1 MKVVGNTE
9 KDSNALHISKV
20 FHKKSK
26 DEPSQNEEKPEED
39 ENSDSMKVPKVS
51 KVDIEKVGSMKVMGD
66 LAKNDENGMKIP
78 GPRHHEKKIE
88 NVEEKSEDKE
98 TDSLEISKVAN
109 KDDFDMEKVGSMK
122 VMDNL
127 ANNDEKTMKIP
138 GLRPHDKKTENA
150 EDETVKGLK
159 VKDKKVEKADKK
171 SFRIAKVA
179 HKKPKASGKVLP
191 TLIFFTLEEIFFIS
205 PSVYFSRFSIIIHKY
220 IFLKRRVGNTDL

>member
-51 KVDIEKVGSMKVMGD
+51 KVDIEKVGSMKVM
-66 LAKNDENGMKIP
+66 
-78 GPRHHEKKIE
+78 
-88 NVEEKSEDKE
+88 DK
-98 TDSLEISKVAN
+98 
-109 KDDFDMEKVGSMK
+109 
-122 VMDNL
+122 L
-127 ANNDEKTMKIP
+127 ANNDEKSMKIP

-191 TLIFFTLEEIFFIS
+191 TLIFFFTLEEIFLFHLCILVDLAQLFIN
-205 PSVYFSRFSIIIHKY
+205 
-220 IFLKRRVGNTDL
+220 IFF